1 MANKIKDSN
10 ITPGTIAADKLAGGI
25 TNSQLAGSIATSK
38 LATDLSNASN
48 ISSGTLANARLTGS
62 GSITINGTS
71 VALGGSVVADTDW
84 QAVVTSNTT
93 MVAGRGYFV
102 NTTSG
107 AITMTL
113 PASPSAGDTVVVKDY
128 TGTFATNNCTIARN
142 SSNIGGSATDYIAD
156 TNNLSLTLVYADST
170 EGWVSV
176 SDNTTSV
183 GSTYVSATGGTV
195 STSGDYKIHTFNST
209 SNFVVSSVSNT
220 SPNNVADYLVV
231 AGGGSGPTT
240 GGGDGISGGGG
251 GGGFRLYASPANPQ
265 SGNPAS
271 PKIAPAGITVSAS
284 TYPITIG
291 AGGAI
296 SGPVGSNGS
305 NSVFS
310 TITSA
315 GGGRGGRGDPSG
327 SGVDGGSGGGGSNGS
342 GAGAGNVPPVSPSQG
357 NDGASGGPASGGGG
371 GGALSAGTAG
381 GPTGGPG
388 GAGGGVTGFG
398 TAGESSG
405 GKYYFSGGG
414 GGGNGNANSGNSAG
428 AGGLGGAGDGI
439 TPSANSGP
447 AGAGTANTGG
457 GGGGASDRN
466 PGGAFGGTGGSGI
479 VIIRYKYQN

>member
-1 MANKIKDSN
+1 MASTIKVN
-10 ITPGTIAADKLAGGI
+10 TIQDAGG
-25 TNSQLAGSIATSK
+25 NSL
-38 LATDLSNASN
+38 LVSN
-48 ISSGTLANARLTGS
+48 GS
-62 GSITINGTS
+62 GSITTNNIN
-71 VALGGSVVADTDW
+71 VKDIDW
-84 QAVVTSNTT
+84 QSVVTSNTT

-102 NTTSG
+102 NTTGG

-113 PASPSAGDTVVVKDY
+113 PASPSAGDTVAVKDY

-142 SSNIGGSATDYIAD
+142 SSNMGGSATDYTAS

-176 SDNTTSV
+176 NDNTTNI
-183 GSTYVSATGGTV
+183 GTTYISATGGTT
-195 STSGDYKIHTFNST
+195 STSGDYKIHTFNSS
-209 SNFVVSSVSNT
+209 SNFVVSTASNV
-220 SPNNVADYLVV
+220 SPNNVVDYLVV
-231 AGGGSGPTT
+231 AGGGSGPATS
-240 GGGDGISGGGG
+240 GGDGISGGGG
-251 GGGFRLYASPANPQ
+251 GGGFRLYANPSTNPQ
-265 SGNPAS
+265 SGNPAA
-271 PKIAPAGITVSAS
+271 PKIAPAGITVSAQ
-284 TYPITIG
+284 TYPITVG
-291 AGGAI
+291 AGGSKGTA
-296 SGPVGSNGS
+296 GSSPSWTNGS

-357 NDGASGGPASGGGG
+357 SDGASGGPASGGGG
-371 GGALSAGTAG
+371 GGVMSAGTAG

-428 AGGLGGAGDGI
+428 SGGLGGAGDGLVPGDG
-439 TPSANSGP
+439 TPATN
-447 AGAGTANTGG
+447 AGTANTGG
-457 GGGGASDRN
+457 GGGGGSDLN
-466 PGGAFGGTGGSGI
+466 PGGSAGSNGGSGI
-479 VIIRYKYQN
+479 VIIRYKYQ